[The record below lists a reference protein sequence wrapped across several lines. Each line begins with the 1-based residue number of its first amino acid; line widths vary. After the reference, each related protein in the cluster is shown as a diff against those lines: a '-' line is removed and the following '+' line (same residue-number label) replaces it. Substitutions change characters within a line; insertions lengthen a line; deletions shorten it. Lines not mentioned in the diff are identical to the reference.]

1 MVQELGSGVNGG
13 MDWEPG
19 VSRCKLFYREG
30 IKNKVLPNNTGN
42 YVQYPKINH
51 NRKRIYNGITLL
63 YS

>member
-1 MVQELGSGVNGG
+1 

-30 IKNKVLPNNTGN
+30 INNKVLLNDTGN

-51 NRKRIYNGITLL
+51 NRKKNIKWNHFALQLKLTH
-63 YS
+63 

>member
-51 NRKRIYNGITLL
+51 NRKRI
-63 YS
+63 